1 MSRYVLYFVHNKC
14 VNKNKGGRG
23 EMGSNIT
30 NLIDSVKNIYG
41 WNDKQLAESLGVSS
55 HSILSWKSGRRSPK
69 RAIEIELEKLG
80 NGGKGEKM
88 LDNQLQ
94 DKDYIIKLQK
104 EKIALLEKKLERVA
118 SQNTEIDLLLE
129 WMLTNAYQAK
139 AKKMI
144 KH

>member
-1 MSRYVLYFVHNKC
+1 
-14 VNKNKGGRG
+14 
-23 EMGSNIT
+23 MGSNIT